1 MMIQKWQLL
10 VLSSLFMVTTCGCG
24 LLDSNTETELRDR
37 MGGQISQAQ
46 QAQLH
51 AADVWDRVLFG
62 ETVNC
67 GEIISVP
74 EPFFL
79 TKKEANQYPQSV
91 AIRDALNSAIAELSR
106 AADLWEQECQLDRGV
121 VPLDVV
127 REAENALQTARDL
140 LNQSATAWA
149 VWQA

>member
-1 MMIQKWQLL
+1 M
-10 VLSSLFMVTTCGCG
+10 
-24 LLDSNTETELRDR
+24 
-37 MGGQISQAQ
+37 
-46 QAQLH
+46 
-51 AADVWDRVLFG
+51 FG

-79 TKKEANQYPQSV
+79 TKKEADQYPQSV

-140 LNQSATAWA
+140 LNQSASAWA